1 MLDFIHANVTSSLE
15 VKGLAENRPS
25 VLVGDY
31 ILVSHTGTGDDGTP
45 RTWYEGR
52 VHNVLLNR
60 VSLRFGE
67 EFSTY
72 KGTKF
77 DVKFVLN
84 QLPYRRM
91 HQALSNSFNPARLLF
106 PGPEHLRGAK
116 RVTQAQIDMIV
127 PINRVLRDDDEQM
140 ETVAAILN
148 QKPGSIP
155 FVLFGP

>member
-1 MLDFIHANVTSSLE
+1 M
-15 VKGLAENRPS
+15 
-25 VLVGDY
+25 LVGDY
-31 ILVSHTGTGDDGTP
+31 ILVSHTDSADDRAP
-45 RTWYEGR
+45 RTWFEGR
-52 VHNVLLNR
+52 VHNVLQHS
-60 VSLRFGE
+60 VSLRFGD
-67 EFSTY
+67 EFSVY

-116 RVTQAQIDMIV
+116 RVTQAQINMIV

>member
-1 MLDFIHANVTSSLE
+1 MFDPIHANVTSSLQ

-31 ILVSHTGTGDDGTP
+31 ILVSHSDSGDDGTS
-45 RTWYEGR
+45 RNWYEGR
-52 VHNVLLNR
+52 VHNVLLDR
-60 VSLRFGE
+60 VSLRFGD
-67 EFSTY
+67 EFSIY
-72 KGTKF
+72 KGNKF

-91 HQALSNSFNPARLLF
+91 HQALSNSFKPARLLF

-116 RVTQAQIDMIV
+116 RVTRAQINMIV

-140 ETVAAILN
+140 ETIAAILN
-148 QKPGSIP
+148 QKPGSVP